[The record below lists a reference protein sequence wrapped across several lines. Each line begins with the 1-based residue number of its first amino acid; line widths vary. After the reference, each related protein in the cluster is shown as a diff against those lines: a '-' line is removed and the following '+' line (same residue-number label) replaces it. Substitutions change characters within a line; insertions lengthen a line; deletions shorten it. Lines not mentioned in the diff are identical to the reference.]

1 MNKIY
6 YIIILSVITLC
17 FVLVNIQLS
26 KFSLTFSPDGDVIP
40 PNERDKIVLG
50 SQDRD
55 PLVQVPIED
64 SQATNQG
71 GGLSTGTGYNSPYY
85 SNPNKYITE
94 TDVAP
99 LEARLEDLESKT
111 YLFSDTSNP
120 NNYVTETEVNNKI
133 SGAISAKNNDD
144 TAWRQVDLIERI
156 NSTINDKIG
165 TLQESVPGT
174 AGESAFH
181 LRTYLDGQ
189 LEKGFG
195 EDFKNFTPNTPGR
208 GYVEDYLQESTFNQ
222 KFDDLSNK
230 VNRIDGNFDKWNNV
244 ANIVDSNNLRWN
256 QTATDFVRIRD
267 PLMTGGMLDQ
277 ISKNRDKLRRQSGRI
292 NVNAGNISAAFR
304 NMSSNAGNISSN
316 TGNIS
321 SNKSNISS
329 NKSNISSNADSFT
342 GNAERI
348 YENVESI
355 TKSAERIDENSLDI
369 ESLQEKQEDLSAFKD
384 DHSLLNHIDI
394 ENHLIDHDVNVLK
407 HHQSQHHSRPVQSG
421 DGNLSPPVQSGDSNA
436 NTYNVQL
443 GGRESTNL
451 LGASRI

>member
-40 PNERDKIVLG
+40 PNERDKIDLA
-50 SQDRD
+50 SQGGD

-64 SQATNQG
+64 SQASNQG
-71 GGLSTGTGYNSPYY
+71 GGLSTGTGYNSAYY

-133 SGAISAKNNDD
+133 SSAISAKNNDD
-144 TAWRQVDLIERI
+144 TVWRQVDLIERI
-156 NSTINDKIG
+156 NNKIDDKIG
-165 TLQESVPGT
+165 TLQEAVPGT
-174 AGESAFH
+174 GGESAFQ

-230 VNRIDGNFDKWNNV
+230 VNRIDGNFDRWNNV

-267 PLMTGGMLDQ
+267 PLMTGGKLDQ
-277 ISKNRDKLRRQSGRI
+277 ISKNEAKLRRQSGRI
-292 NVNAGNISAAFR
+292 NVNAGNISYAFR
-304 NMSSNAGNISSN
+304 NISSN
-316 TGNIS
+316 NSNIS
-321 SNKSNISS
+321 SNNSNISSNNSNISTNKSNISS
-329 NKSNISSNADSFT
+329 NKSNISSNADSIT
-342 GNAERI
+342 ENAERI
-348 YENVESI
+348 DENVESI
-355 TKSAERIDENSLDI
+355 TKSTERIGENSLDI
-369 ESLQEKQEDLSAFKD
+369 ENLQDKQEDLSAFKD

-407 HHQSQHHSRPVQSG
+407 HHQVQHHSGPRPE
-421 DGNLSPPVQSGDSNA
+421 A
-436 NTYNVQL
+436 KW
-443 GGRESTNL
+443 
-451 LGASRI
+451 